1 MQEWEEWIP
10 YGPSLEA
17 EGFSQLKELS
27 IVNCSKLVG
36 RLPECLPSLEKL
48 VVRNCEKLLV
58 PVSAFPAL
66 YRLEIDGCKEI
77 VQRSAANLSSLS
89 SVVLSDISSQ
99 VFVEQFMQRLSKVEH
114 LKIVGCKELTF
125 LWQNGIG
132 LLQTISQL
140 HRLLLSVVAEEENQQ
155 QQWLACSCRLQ
166 YLELSDCKCLV
177 KLPQEL
183 HRISSLR
190 KICISNCPE
199 LFSFPETG
207 LPLQLRFIEIGGC
220 KALKSLP
227 EAWIFESNT
236 SLESIKISQCEN
248 LKLLPDDLHKL
259 YHLSK
264 IFISLCPNLVSFPE
278 GGLYCKNLTEICMI
292 GCEKLV
298 ALPNVIHNLTS
309 LQHLKIK
316 RCPAIVSFPEN
327 GFPTKLTLLEIEDL
341 RILKQFFD
349 WGLLRLTSLTR
360 LFISG
365 GCSDLVSFPQVPTS
379 LTALYIRNFP
389 NLEFISFSDQTFSYL
404 EELYLLDCPKLK
416 SFPGKGLSRSL
427 SQLYIFQCPLLEQK
441 CKKGSKY
448 WSKIAHIPCV
458 RINNKLLI

>member
-125 LWQNGIG
+125 LWQNGIE

-140 HRLLLSVVAEEENQQ
+140 HRLEIKRCPQLLSVVAEEENQQ

-199 LFSFPETG
+199 LVSFPETG

-227 EAWIFESNT
+227 EAWMSTTTTTTTYLESLSIKYCGSLLYVARIQLPMSLKRLEITSCHNLRSLIDNNEAPIICSSSLEYLDIRDCSSLTYLWPKRELPVTLQHIKVVKCSKLESIAERFESNT

-259 YHLSK
+259 YPLSK
-264 IFISLCPNLVSFPE
+264 VFISLCPNLVSFPE

-298 ALPNVIHNLTS
+298 ALPMSSTI
-309 LQHLKIK
+309 
-316 RCPAIVSFPEN
+316 
-327 GFPTKLTLLEIEDL
+327 
-341 RILKQFFD
+341 
-349 WGLLRLTSLTR
+349 
-360 LFISG
+360 
-365 GCSDLVSFPQVPTS
+365 
-379 LTALYIRNFP
+379 
-389 NLEFISFSDQTFSYL
+389 
-404 EELYLLDCPKLK
+404 
-416 SFPGKGLSRSL
+416 
-427 SQLYIFQCPLLEQK
+427 
-441 CKKGSKY
+441 
-448 WSKIAHIPCV
+448 
-458 RINNKLLI
+458 